1 MEKNNAYQNAIGQ
14 LEKVAKIIKLKDS
27 TVERLSKHDRVL
39 EVNIPVVMDDGTTKV
54 FTGYRAQHCNARG
67 PYKGGLRYAPQ
78 VNLNEVK
85 ALSIWMTWKC
95 AVTGIPY
102 GGAKGGIT
110 VDPTKLS
117 QPEIEKLSRGYIRAV
132 ADLIGPDI
140 DVPAPDMNT
149 NSQIMAWMIDEYSKI
164 KGSWQPATITAKPI
178 ELGGS
183 QGRTEATGL
192 GGVFILNELA
202 DLQGLS
208 PKDTEIA
215 VQGFGNVGSNFARLA
230 YERGFKIVAVSDI
243 NGGIYD
249 RKGIDINKLIKHIY
263 QDKKIITQ
271 FPNEKEVDNKSLLE
285 LPVSVLVPAA
295 IENVIT
301 KDNADNINAKYII
314 EMANGP
320 VTPEADYILADKG
333 ILSVPDVLANS
344 GGVTVSYF
352 EWVQNRQGYYWSK
365 EEVEKQLQGLMI
377 KAFNEAHQS
386 TKSLGTDMR
395 MGTYALA
402 VKKVADALELRGI

>member
-1 MEKNNAYQNAIGQ
+1 MEKNNAYQNAIEQ
-14 LEKVAKIIKLKDS
+14 LEKVAKIIKLKES
-27 TVERLSKHDRVL
+27 TVARLSKHDRVL

-78 VNLNEVK
+78 VDLNEVK
-85 ALSIWMTWKC
+85 ALSVWMTWKC

-117 QPEIEKLSRGYIRAV
+117 IGEIERLSRGYIRAV

-149 NSQIMAWMIDEYSKI
+149 NSQIMAWMIDEYSRI

-202 DLQGLS
+202 NLQGLS

>member
-1 MEKNNAYQNAIGQ
+1 MEKNNAYQNAIEQ
-14 LEKVAKIIKLKDS
+14 LEKVAKIIKLKES
-27 TVERLSKHDRVL
+27 TVARLSKHDRVL

-78 VNLNEVK
+78 VDLNEVK
-85 ALSIWMTWKC
+85 ALSVWMTWKC

-117 QPEIEKLSRGYIRAV
+117 IGEIERLSRGYIRAV

-149 NSQIMAWMIDEYSKI
+149 NSQIMAWMIDEYSRI

-192 GGVFILNELA
+192 GGVFILNELSK
-202 DLQGLS
+202 LQGLS

-215 VQGFGNVGSNFARLA
+215 VQGFGNVGSHFARLA
-230 YERGFKIVAVSDI
+230 YEKGFKIVAISDI

-249 RKGIDINKLIKHIY
+249 RKGIDVNKLIKHIY
-263 QDKKIITQ
+263 EDKKIITE
-271 FPNEKEVDNKSLLE
+271 FTKEKEVDNKSLLT
-285 LPVSVLVPAA
+285 LPVDVLVPAA
-295 IENVIT
+295 IENVIN
-301 KDNADNINAKYII
+301 KDNADEINAKYII

-365 EEVEKQLQGLMI
+365 EEVEKQLQRLMV
-377 KAFNEAHQS
+377 KAFEEAYQS
-386 TKSLGTDMR
+386 TKKLGTDMR

>member
-1 MEKNNAYQNAIGQ
+1 MEKNNAYQNAIEQ
-14 LEKVAKIIKLKDS
+14 LEKVAKIIKLKES
-27 TVERLSKHDRVL
+27 TVARLSKHDRVL

-78 VNLNEVK
+78 VDLNEVK
-85 ALSIWMTWKC
+85 ALSVWMTWKC

-117 QPEIEKLSRGYIRAV
+117 IGEIERLSRGYIRAV

-149 NSQIMAWMIDEYSKI
+149 NSQIMAWMIDEYSRI

-365 EEVEKQLQGLMI
+365 EEVEKQLQGLMV

>member
-1 MEKNNAYQNAIGQ
+1 
-14 LEKVAKIIKLKDS
+14 
-27 TVERLSKHDRVL
+27 
-39 EVNIPVVMDDGTTKV
+39 
-54 FTGYRAQHCNARG
+54 
-67 PYKGGLRYAPQ
+67 
-78 VNLNEVK
+78 
-85 ALSIWMTWKC
+85 
-95 AVTGIPY
+95 
-102 GGAKGGIT
+102 
-110 VDPTKLS
+110 
-117 QPEIEKLSRGYIRAV
+117 
-132 ADLIGPDI
+132 
-140 DVPAPDMNT
+140 
-149 NSQIMAWMIDEYSKI
+149 
-164 KGSWQPATITAKPI
+164 
-178 ELGGS
+178 
-183 QGRTEATGL
+183 
-192 GGVFILNELA
+192 
-202 DLQGLS
+202 
-208 PKDTEIA
+208 
-215 VQGFGNVGSNFARLA
+215 LA

>member
-78 VNLNEVK
+78 VDLNEVK

-149 NSQIMAWMIDEYSKI
+149 NSQIMAWMIDEYSRI

-202 DLQGLS
+202 NLQGLS